1 MAPGSKTALDVCL
14 SLMAKDDKLTCI
26 FISRYK
32 SFARR
37 VSAPQ
42 STQQTW
48 TVPQHSG
55 PNHLGLWLKVEEFHT
70 SRWVA
75 AERSGSF
82 VFEKSQ
88 VPAPRGVLLRHCLSL
103 FFTAFHRLSPPFTAF
118 HRGTAIA
125 IPPCPKPLPSPQ
137 FRPQHLVRHRRRPC
151 SRLLSVALTTAQPS
165 GTPVQQMI
173 CDLAE
178 REMAQILVL
187 GYTGHG

>member
-88 VPAPRGVLLRHCLSL
+88 VPAPRGVLFRHCLSL
-103 FFTAFHRLSPPFTAF
+103 FFTAFHRLSPPFTAALLLRS
-118 HRGTAIA
+118 HPAQS
-125 IPPCPKPLPSPQ
+125 PCPAHSSGHSTSSATADGRAHGCCPSHSPLHSRAGRQ
-137 FRPQHLVRHRRRPC
+137 C
-151 SRLLSVALTTAQPS
+151 SR
-165 GTPVQQMI
+165 
-173 CDLAE
+173 
-178 REMAQILVL
+178 
-187 GYTGHG
+187 